1 MCFQLFYLWCANL
14 WPDKVIVLKKS
25 FLHPAIRE
33 LHPSKAILYTAFPLT
48 LVTRAVLPIH
58 LTVAVPLIVLVA
70 TLVVVA
76 TLPGEETHAI
86 LLVVFVG
93 TLVHIAVLVIESLLP
108 FALAVLQPIF
118 ELSYVDTT
126 ILPLIL
132 ALALR
137 LAHVIRSC
145 EAISVRK
152 DVSALPMLKTAL
164 PFTFVPVPIFPLVHT
179 VAGSF

>member
-1 MCFQLFYLWCANL
+1 MWTLES
-14 WPDKVIVLKKS
+14 VVLKKA
-25 FLHPAIRE
+25 FLDATVRKLHPADTI
-33 LHPSKAILYTAFPLT
+33 LDAVHPLS
-48 LVTRAVLPIH
+48 LVTRAILPVH

-108 FALAVLQPIF
+108 FALAVLQPVF

-137 LAHVIRSC
+137 LAHVIRSR